1 MSDNHAPSRSRPEL
15 CSVVTQQNHHSHS
28 LTEVALNKRER
39 TNDFHIAKE
48 GDQLP
53 SSVETRLIANDSG
66 ENNTYQDNI
75 HNLECNEIMDHSDLK
90 TNSDFTESLAIAA
103 DTAAQTVETFTK
115 NCSTQWSPGLVST
128 VLVKSLPCATE
139 IAPSSSPLLLCN
151 KALALDACTQTLA
164 PFDNN
169 LTLAETVIRDHSEKE
184 TLVDRGVQTT
194 RHMSHIYELKK
205 EVERLERELGVA
217 RSTLVWQSL
226 MMRLHQL

>member
-1 MSDNHAPSRSRPEL
+1 MSDNHAPSRSRHEL
-15 CSVVTQQNHHSHS
+15 CSVITQQNHHSHS
-28 LTEVALNKRER
+28 LSEVALNKREHK
-39 TNDFHIAKE
+39 NDFHVAKE

-53 SSVETRLIANDSG
+53 SSVDTRLIAIDSG
-66 ENNTYQDNI
+66 EKNTYQDNI

-128 VLVKSLPCATE
+128 VLVKSIPCATE
-139 IAPSSSPLLLCN
+139 IASPLLLCN
-151 KALALDACTQTLA
+151 KALASDACTQTLA

-169 LTLAETVIRDHSEKE
+169 LTLAEKVIHDRSEKE
-184 TLVDRGVQTT
+184 TLVDRGIQTT
-194 RHMSHIYELKK
+194 RHTSYTYELKK

-217 RSTLVWQSL
+217 QSTLVWQSL